1 MTQDI
6 GFDLLV
12 QLPLYRDGQQV
23 YGKEGPSFLLIKI
36 VVVADSTKTLLKYHP
51 EVDINLQL
59 DVEHLLETLSV
70 KKSQLPLWRMAF
82 LGILSGV
89 WMAISG
95 CFAFAVA
102 GKLPPMSCRTFLTSL
117 QVKPANSQVGSTRT
131 SCAPHP
137 SCRAWSLASSPPSPC
152 TSSSSSAANS
162 TVATA
167 CASKCLY
174 NQFFI

>member
-1 MTQDI
+1 MLMTQDI

-23 YGKEGPSFLLIKI
+23 LGINKTDTCFLWMKL

-82 LGILSGV
+82 LGVLSGV

-102 GKLPPMSCRTFLTSL
+102 GKLPPMCFSTFL
-117 QVKPANSQVGSTRT
+117 NSVR
-131 SCAPHP
+131 C
-137 SCRAWSLASSPPSPC
+137 
-152 TSSSSSAANS
+152 
-162 TVATA
+162 
-167 CASKCLY
+167 K
-174 NQFFI
+174 